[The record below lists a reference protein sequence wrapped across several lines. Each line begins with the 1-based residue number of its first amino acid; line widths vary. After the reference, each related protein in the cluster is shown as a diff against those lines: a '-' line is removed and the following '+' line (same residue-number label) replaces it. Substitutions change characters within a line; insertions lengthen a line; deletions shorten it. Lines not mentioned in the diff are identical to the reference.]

1 MKGSN
6 AAAGN
11 KHTLLQKKSV
21 VILGFGMDGWNL
33 WKMDNYLLFLRRG
46 LGNCITN
53 SSPFCSIY
61 DINLSRKN
69 YRKNILWML
78 SQIYFIL
85 INILYINFWLDDFF
99 LSCMIRSWY
108 QVFPGI
114 ALRIEIFLFYYARHL
129 LGSSYRIRTMIKSKI
144 YSFNSLAPFMIL
156 MSMCL

>member
-69 YRKNILWML
+69 YRKKHSLNAQPNIFH
-78 SQIYFIL
+78 INKHFI
-85 INILYINFWLDDFF
+85 
-99 LSCMIRSWY
+99 
-108 QVFPGI
+108 
-114 ALRIEIFLFYYARHL
+114 H
-129 LGSSYRIRTMIKSKI
+129 
-144 YSFNSLAPFMIL
+144 
-156 MSMCL
+156 